1 MSKAETMVPQ
11 LRFEGFSGEWK
22 TQALSDVAKIV
33 GGGTPDT
40 TIPEYWNGDINWYSP
55 TEIGLTR
62 FVKESTRKITD
73 LGFQKSS
80 ARLLP
85 ANQTVL
91 FTSRA
96 GIGDM
101 AILEAEGTTNQG
113 FQSLIVNDHN
123 DVYFIYSMGH
133 LIKREALRVAS
144 GSTFLEISGKAL
156 GKIKQQFPLK
166 KEQIKIGEL
175 FQKIDRVIELQQQKV
190 EQSERYKKAMLQKM
204 FPQKGEKVPRVRFEG
219 FSGDWDN
226 QKLGNCTKLITKG
239 TTPKFNNNIGEINF
253 IKVENLNNGEI
264 NPTHKTSKFEHEHYL
279 KRSQLEDGDILFSIA
294 GTLGRTAIVSK
305 RILPA
310 NTNQALSII
319 RGYNFDTYFLVTTLS
334 GNIVEEYVR
343 KNPTVGAQPNLS
355 LEQVRSLE
363 IFAPKL
369 SEQTKIGEF
378 FQALDARIEAETKKL
393 NHYESLKKAML
404 QRMFV

>member
-1 MSKAETMVPQ
+1 MSKIEAMLPQ

-40 TIPEYWNGDINWYSP
+40 AIPEYWNGDINWYSP

-101 AILEAEGTTNQG
+101 AILKAEGTTNQG

-166 KEQIKIGEL
+166 KEQTKIGEL
-175 FQKIDRVIELQQQKV
+175 FQKLDRAIELQQQKV

-219 FSGDWDN
+219 FSGDWSEF
-226 QKLGNCTKLITKG
+226 KIGNITSSYSGG
-239 TTPKFNNNIGEINF
+239 TPSVTESSYYNGDIPFIRSGEIDSKETELF
-253 IKVENLNNGEI
+253 ITELGLNNSSAKMVE
-264 NPTHKTSKFEHEHYL
+264 K
-279 KRSQLEDGDILFSIA
+279 GDILYALYGATSGEVSRSKIK
-294 GTLGRTAIVSK
+294 GAI
-305 RILPA
+305 
-310 NTNQALSII
+310 NQAILAI
-319 RGYNFDTYFLVTTLS
+319 RPKTQFCSEYLCQLLGFMKDEIVNKYLQGGQGNLS
-334 GNIVEEYVR
+334 GAII
-343 KNPTVGAQPNLS
+343 KDLKITLPDL
-355 LEQVRSLE
+355 
-363 IFAPKL
+363 K
-369 SEQTKIGEF
+369 EQTQIGNF
-378 FQALDARIEAETKKL
+378 FQKLDQNIEAEKKKL
-393 NHYESLKKAML
+393 EQYQTMKRAML

>member
-1 MSKAETMVPQ
+1 MDFMDSAFLASYYDTSCWYKEVGMYAAEGARNHGLLNISPVDFFKTRVIYPEIEEQTQIGNFFQQLDKLIELQTRAVESAETYKKAMLQKMVPQKGETEPQ
-11 LRFEGFSGEWK
+11 LRFEGFSGEWEAH
-22 TQALSDVAKIV
+22 ALSDVAKIV

-80 ARLLP
+80 AKLLP

-101 AILEAEGTTNQG
+101 AILKAAGTTNQG
-113 FQSLIVNDHN
+113 FQSLVVNDHN

-156 GKIKQQFPLK
+156 GKIKLKFPLK
-166 KEQIKIGEL
+166 K
-175 FQKIDRVIELQQQKV
+175 
-190 EQSERYKKAMLQKM
+190 
-204 FPQKGEKVPRVRFEG
+204 
-219 FSGDWDN
+219 
-226 QKLGNCTKLITKG
+226 
-239 TTPKFNNNIGEINF
+239 
-253 IKVENLNNGEI
+253 
-264 NPTHKTSKFEHEHYL
+264 
-279 KRSQLEDGDILFSIA
+279 
-294 GTLGRTAIVSK
+294 
-305 RILPA
+305 
-310 NTNQALSII
+310 
-319 RGYNFDTYFLVTTLS
+319 
-334 GNIVEEYVR
+334 
-343 KNPTVGAQPNLS
+343 
-355 LEQVRSLE
+355 
-363 IFAPKL
+363 
-369 SEQTKIGEF
+369 EQTKIGEF
-378 FQALDARIEAETKKL
+378 FQALDERIEVETKKL